1 MNITFLIGNGFDINL
16 GLKTRY
22 SDFYDYYQEH
32 ASEDSM
38 ILQMMREDNNK
49 ENWADLELALGN
61 NLKDIG
67 EQSADS
73 FMDAHAELDSLLLD
87 YLEEEQ
93 KKYSVEKQKEE
104 IITELVRSLKELPK
118 ELSTEEQR
126 SYQATCDTHKNE
138 EFQYNFITFNYT
150 GILDEII
157 KKSKISQPRLRRTY
171 GNKWSE

>member
-1 MNITFLIGNGFDINL
+1 
-16 GLKTRY
+16 
-22 SDFYDYYQEH
+22 
-32 ASEDSM
+32 
-38 ILQMMREDNNK
+38 
-49 ENWADLELALGN
+49 
-61 NLKDIG
+61 
-67 EQSADS
+67 
-73 FMDAHAELDSLLLD
+73 MDAHAELDSLLLD

-93 KKYSVEKQKEE
+93 KKYTVEKQKEE
-104 IITELVRSLKELPK
+104 IVTELVRSLKELSK

-157 KKSKISQPRLRRTY
+157 KKAKSANLRLRHTY